1 MTWTYSSPAS
11 GDRDKVRT
19 YIGDTDTNDQLL
31 SDEQITYA
39 LEEEAS
45 IRAAAAL
52 AAEWIA
58 ALFSR
63 KADKSVGD
71 LSIAYTRRAEQ
82 YMALAARL
90 RSRSARV
97 VLPYF
102 GGISQTA
109 KDTREAD
116 TDRVK
121 PAFTVDMLD
130 NPNAGAGTDETD
142 ADADVD

>member
-1 MTWTYSSPAS
+1 MTWTYTSPLS
-11 GDRDKVRT
+11 GDRDRVRT

-31 SDEQITYA
+31 SDEQIIYA
-39 LEEEAS
+39 LDEEATV
-45 IRAAAAL
+45 RAASAL

-71 LSIAYTRRAEQ
+71 LSISYSQRAAQ

-90 RSRSARV
+90 RGRSARV

-102 GGISQTA
+102 GGISKTT
-109 KDTREAD
+109 KDTREDD
-116 TDRVK
+116 TDRVE

-130 NPNAGAGTDETD
+130 NPTATSATDETD
-142 ADADVD
+142 SDAS